1 MGKYIKTWI
10 TAFNSISEPRYF
22 TYELDIPLD
31 ELRIQPTGETH
42 KLVKELYRDYSIL
55 VPYIIVYVSMK
66 TPRNR
71 KKRGFLGKLERIEFG
86 DIGYFLDGHSFIKF
100 SRFLMYRK
108 SIRINP
114 EPLIEKLKELVTM
127 SKVLIPE
134 DPEFKFLCQK

>member
-10 TAFNSISEPRYF
+10 TAFNSISEPKYF
-22 TYELDIPLD
+22 TYELDIPLE
-31 ELRIQPTGETH
+31 ELRIQPTGETQ
-42 KLVKELYRDYSIL
+42 KIVKEMYGDKSMLA
-55 VPYIIVYVSMK
+55 PYIIVYVSMK
-66 TPRNR
+66 TPRNK
-71 KKRGFLGKLERIEFG
+71 KKRGFLGKLEKIEFG
-86 DIGYFLDGHSFIKF
+86 DIGYLDVYSY
-100 SRFLMYRK
+100 SRFLMYRR

>member
-31 ELRIQPTGETH
+31 ELRIQPTGETQ
-42 KLVKELYRDYSIL
+42 KFVKEMYGDKSIL

-66 TPRNR
+66 TPRNK

-86 DIGYFLDGHSFIKF
+86 DIGYLDGHSFIEF

-114 EPLIEKLKELVTM
+114 EPLIEKLKELVTI
-127 SKVLIPE
+127 SKDLVPE

>member
-10 TAFNSISEPRYF
+10 TAFNSISEQRYF

-31 ELRIQPTGETH
+31 ELRIQPTGETQ
-42 KLVKELYRDYSIL
+42 KFVKEIYGNKSIL

-66 TPRNR
+66 TPRNK
-71 KKRGFLGKLERIEFG
+71 KKRGFLGKLEKIDFG
-86 DIGYFLDGHSFIKF
+86 DIGYLDEHSFLKF
-100 SRFLMYRK
+100 QMYRK

>member
-31 ELRIQPTGETH
+31 ELRIQPTGETQ
-42 KLVKELYRDYSIL
+42 KIVKEMYGNKSMLD
-55 VPYIIVYVSMK
+55 PYIIVYVSMK
-66 TPRNR
+66 TPRNK
-71 KKRGFLGKLERIEFG
+71 KKRGFLGKLEKIEFG
-86 DIGYFLDGHSFIKF
+86 DIGYLDVYSY

-108 SIRINP
+108 SICINP

>member
-10 TAFNSISEPRYF
+10 TAFNSISEPKYF

-31 ELRIQPTGETH
+31 ELRIQPTGETQ
-42 KLVKELYRDYSIL
+42 KFIKEINEDKSIL
-55 VPYIIVYVSMK
+55 VPYIIVYISMK
-66 TPRNR
+66 TPRNK
-71 KKRGFLGKLERIEFG
+71 KKRGFLGKLEKIEFG
-86 DIGYFLDGHSFIKF
+86 DIGYLDIYSY

>member
-10 TAFNSISEPRYF
+10 TAFNSISEPKYF
-22 TYELDIPLD
+22 TYELDIPLE
-31 ELRIQPTGETH
+31 ELRIQPTGETQ
-42 KLVKELYRDYSIL
+42 KIVKEMYGNKSMLA
-55 VPYIIVYVSMK
+55 PYIIVYVSMK
-66 TPRNR
+66 TPRNK
-71 KKRGFLGKLERIEFG
+71 KKRGFLGKLEKIEFG
-86 DIGYFLDGHSFIKF
+86 DIGYLDVYSF

-108 SIRINP
+108 SICINP

>member
-10 TAFNSISEPRYF
+10 TDSISELEYF
-22 TYELDIPLD
+22 TYELDIPLN
-31 ELRIQPTGETH
+31 ELRIQPTGET
-42 KLVKELYRDYSIL
+42 KKFVKEIYGDKSIL

-66 TPRNR
+66 TPRNK
-71 KKRGFLGKLERIEFG
+71 KKRGFLGKLEKIEFG
-86 DIGYFLDGHSFIKF
+86 DIGYLDVYSF

>member
-31 ELRIQPTGETH
+31 ELRIQPTGETQ
-42 KLVKELYRDYSIL
+42 KFVKEMYGDKSIL
-55 VPYIIVYVSMK
+55 VPYIIVFVSMK
-66 TPRNR
+66 TPRNK
-71 KKRGFLGKLERIEFG
+71 KKRGFLGKLEKIEFG
-86 DIGYFLDGHSFIKF
+86 DIGYLDVYSF